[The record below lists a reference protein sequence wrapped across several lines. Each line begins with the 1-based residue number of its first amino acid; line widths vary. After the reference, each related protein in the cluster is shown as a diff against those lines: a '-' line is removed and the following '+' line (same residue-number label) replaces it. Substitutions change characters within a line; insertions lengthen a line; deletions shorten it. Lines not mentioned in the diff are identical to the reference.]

1 MKKKL
6 TEEQKSAMAKGR
18 AALLESVREAREKDL
33 LVVKDQKGGVWHL
46 FRFDSLNFAIVR
58 HWKRDG
64 EMVEDDPLFYPTF
77 QDAVYGLFGTVRAK
91 PRLAAFLRSC
101 KVYAITRARLQ
112 RPSDGWGY
120 SDGQGNKSNRS
131 QGSQSG

>member
-1 MKKKL
+1 MSKHLSDERKA
-6 TEEQKSAMAKGR
+6 AMAKGR

-46 FRFDSLNFAIVR
+46 FRFDSMNFAIVR

-77 QDAVYGLFGTVRAK
+77 QDAVYGLFRHGAGETTSSGVPALLQSLRNHTGEIAAALG
-91 PRLAAFLRSC
+91 RLA
-101 KVYAITRARLQ
+101 
-112 RPSDGWGY
+112 
-120 SDGQGNKSNRS
+120 
-131 QGSQSG
+131 